1 MGYLDVEGHVNLV
14 RDEQSGAILN
24 TDSSQYN
31 QYMALRNS
39 KAKKDQ
45 KIVLLVG
52 DIGYGIFDDFRKQH
66 PKRFFNHIQKDFL
79 IDVWV

>member
-14 RDEQSGAILN
+14 RDEQSGAIFN

-45 KIVLLVG
+45 KIDAIESDLARLKDDINEIKSLLGKLVNG
-52 DIGYGIFDDFRKQH
+52 
-66 PKRFFNHIQKDFL
+66 
-79 IDVWV
+79 

>member
-1 MGYLDVEGHVNLV
+1 MHNMGYLDVEGHVNLV

-45 KIVLLVG
+45 KIDAIESDLARLKDDINEIKSLLGKLVNG
-52 DIGYGIFDDFRKQH
+52 
-66 PKRFFNHIQKDFL
+66 
-79 IDVWV
+79 

>member
-24 TDSSQYN
+24 TDNSQYN

-39 KAKKDQ
+39 KA
-45 KIVLLVG
+45 
-52 DIGYGIFDDFRKQH
+52 
-66 PKRFFNHIQKDFL
+66 QKDNK
-79 IDVWV
+79 IDAMESDLARLKDDINEIKSLLGKLVNG

>member
-24 TDSSQYN
+24 TDNSQYN

-39 KAKKDQ
+39 KARKDN
-45 KIVLLVG
+45 KIDAMESDLARLKDDINEIKSLLGKLVNG
-52 DIGYGIFDDFRKQH
+52 
-66 PKRFFNHIQKDFL
+66 
-79 IDVWV
+79 

>member
-24 TDSSQYN
+24 TDNSQYN

-39 KAKKDQ
+39 KARKDN
-45 KIVLLVG
+45 KIDAMESDLARLKDDINEIKNLLGKLV
-52 DIGYGIFDDFRKQH
+52 
-66 PKRFFNHIQKDFL
+66 N
-79 IDVWV
+79 V